1 MNCEQLNTQLD
12 AFLDADSAIDLDGL
26 QQHVDNC
33 DACQQQVAEARA
45 IRKALRE
52 LPLEPPST
60 NFENRVLA
68 EVRRQHPKN
77 THGHFV
83 AGFGSAVA
91 AGLALWFA
99 STLFIPSTSP
109 LATDS
114 INIAMH
120 SVSTVKLMF
129 DVPDALADV
138 TLSIDLPANVELQ
151 GYPGQQQLSW
161 KTQLKKGQNILA
173 LPVLATGV
181 GSGELVAQLKYGN
194 KTKSLRIILK
204 SAENGAYQYQLLPQE
219 SA

>member
-12 AFLDADSAIDLDGL
+12 DFLDADPAIDLNGL
-26 QQHVDNC
+26 QQHVDSC
-33 DACQQQVAEARA
+33 SACQKQVTEARA
-45 IRKALRE
+45 IRKALCE
-52 LPLEPPST
+52 LPFEAASP
-60 NFENRVLA
+60 NFEARVLG
-68 EVRRQHPKN
+68 EVRRQHQKN
-77 THGHFV
+77 TQGHFI

-99 STLFIPSTSP
+99 STLFIPASNP
-109 LATDS
+109 LPADS

-120 SVSTVKLMF
+120 SVNTVKLMF

-138 TLSIDLPANVELQ
+138 TLSIKLPANVELQ

-173 LPVLATGV
+173 LPVLATEA
-181 GSGELVAQLKYGN
+181 GSGELIAQLQYGN

-204 SAENGAYQYQLLPQE
+204 SAANGVYQYQLLPQDP
-219 SA
+219 A